1 MLTLTEPGV
10 KKAYQPR
17 KLVGGGSTTSKRRGH
32 ATYEDSLRMTRHGEL
47 GRGNTF
53 ANPVVQGD
61 ARILAVKAAFAVQ
74 RQEPYCDQSRASN
87 SGVIGL
93 LNDQL
98 TLQQLTLQQSD
109 ERYGA
114 FA

>member
-17 KLVGGGSTTSKRRGH
+17 NLVGGGSTTSKRRGH
-32 ATYEDSLRMTRHGEL
+32 ATYEASLRMTRHGEL

-53 ANPVVQGD
+53 ANLVVHGD
-61 ARILAVKAAFAVQ
+61 ARFLAVKAVFAVQ
-74 RQEPYCDQSRASN
+74 RQKTYCDQSRASN
-87 SGVIGL
+87 FGVTGL
-93 LNDQL
+93 LID
-98 TLQQLTLQQSD
+98 QLTLQQSD

-114 FA
+114 YA